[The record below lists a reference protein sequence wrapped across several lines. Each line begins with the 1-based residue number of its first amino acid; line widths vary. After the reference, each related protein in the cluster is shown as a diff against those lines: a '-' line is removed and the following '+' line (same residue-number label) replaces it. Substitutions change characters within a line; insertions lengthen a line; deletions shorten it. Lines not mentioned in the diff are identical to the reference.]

1 MTTTEFIPDDD
12 AAADDD
18 EIGTAGVT
26 APKAVMQDGAGDVAS
41 GTTGV
46 DQGTEDVDDD
56 GWEEDEA
63 LPPPR
68 GTLMSPLTWI
78 LVMALFAGGGF
89 AFGVTM
95 EKSHATQV
103 AQAAVTSQIA
113 ALRNR
118 AGGGGGFG
126 AAGGGT
132 GAGTATGTGGFGGGT
147 GTGTGGT
154 GGGAG
159 TASGSDAGSG
169 SPAVAAA
176 TGTIKLVDGD
186 KVYVQDAAGN
196 VIIVTAGTG
205 VAVTRSASGTLADL
219 QAGQSVVV
227 QGTTNAD
234 GTVTATAIASSPTAS
249 GATTATTVA
258 AGASS
263 STPTT
268 PHSVPGSAPSK
279 SP

>member
-1 MTTTEFIPDDD
+1 MKRIQQGFTLIELMIVVAIIGILAAIALPAYQDYTVRARVSEGLILASAAKVGIAEFL
-12 AAADDD
+12 
-18 EIGTAGVT
+18 
-26 APKAVMQDGAGDVAS
+26 AS
-41 GTTGV
+41 GN
-46 DQGTEDVDDD
+46 
-56 GWEEDEA
+56 
-63 LPPPR
+63 P
-68 GTLMSPLTWI
+68 
-78 LVMALFAGGGF
+78 
-89 AFGVTM
+89 
-95 EKSHATQV
+95 
-103 AQAAVTSQIA
+103 
-113 ALRNR
+113 
-118 AGGGGGFG
+118 
-126 AAGGGT
+126 T
-132 GAGTATGTGGFGGGT
+132 GAGTGYGTGY
-147 GTGTGGT
+147 
-154 GGGAG
+154 APPSA
-159 TASGSDAGSG
+159 TANVASI
-169 SPAVAAA
+169 AVAAA

-268 PHSVPGSAPSK
+268 PHSVPDSAPSK